1 MKNLENKYIKL
12 ANECADVSGKII
24 KKYFR
29 KNIKIRFKTDNTHV
43 TTADNEAEEK
53 IRDLILKKAP
63 ERAERDPKYLN
74 ANAVASPEFCIPISI
89 AIVLDIFLS

>member
-29 KNIKIRFKTDNTHV
+29 KNIKIRFKADNTPV
-43 TTADNEAEEK
+43 TTADKEAEEK

-63 ERAERDPKYLN
+63 ECGFFGEETGKFN
-74 ANAVASPEFCIPISI
+74 FV
-89 AIVLDIFLS
+89 